1 MSYGAEMDAAKA
13 YIDGFKEAVAEVER
27 LALTITRCS
36 TLKVVRC
43 HWLDQDSKL
52 TKTSARQSG
61 FKYHTDKDKEFAKD
75 PTAHS
80 LSDGRDISIIFTVV
94 MRIGGV
100 HSSAMQVLGFK
111 RAQMDEAGDAHLFLS
126 RLQHCTFTLGGHK
139 IAFFLGWPAPLI
151 AEERLTRFQDMFSV

>member
-52 TKTSARQSG
+52 TKTSARQS
-61 FKYHTDKDKEFAKD
+61 H
-75 PTAHS
+75 
-80 LSDGRDISIIFTVV
+80 
-94 MRIGGV
+94 
-100 HSSAMQVLGFK
+100 
-111 RAQMDEAGDAHLFLS
+111 
-126 RLQHCTFTLGGHK
+126 QH
-139 IAFFLGWPAPLI
+139 
-151 AEERLTRFQDMFSV
+151 